1 MSTHDAHSH
10 IGDTPDPGHIGD
22 TPDPGHSGHH
32 QLRDRALVIAL
43 VANGTFLVVELVG
56 AVVFDSLAL
65 LADGAHM
72 VSDVVALSIALIAQR
87 LMRRPATARHTFGL
101 QRAEVIGAQANAV
114 LLFAAS
120 AWIVFEAVQRIGT
133 PQDVEGTGL
142 LIVAAAGLVV
152 NLVSAVALERHAGH
166 SLNMRGAVLHMT
178 LDAAGSGAALV
189 AGIGIVIWDARLL
202 DPVASIAIT
211 VLVLWSAWGLLRD
224 ATHVL
229 MEGTPRG
236 LDTAEIERF
245 IAEDPAV
252 EGIHHVHVWN
262 IASDMPAL
270 SAHLVISGEQTTL
283 HEAQIEG
290 DRIRARVLERF
301 GIEHTTLE
309 LECHACEPDPDHT
322 LH

>member
-1 MSTHDAHSH
+1 MAPHDAHTH
-10 IGDTPDPGHIGD
+10 IGDTPNTGHPGTHE
-22 TPDPGHSGHH
+22 
-32 QLRDRALVIAL
+32 LRDRALVIAL
-43 VANGTFLVVELVG
+43 VANGAFLVVELIG
-56 AVVFDSLAL
+56 GVVFDSLAL

-72 VSDVVALSIALIAQR
+72 VSDVVALSIALVAQR
-87 LMRRPATARHTFGL
+87 LVRRPATAKHTFGL

-120 AWIVFEAVQRIGT
+120 AWIVYEAIRRIGE
-133 PQDVEGTGL
+133 PQDVQGAGL
-142 LIVAAAGLVV
+142 LVVAGAGLVV
-152 NLVSAVALERHAGH
+152 NLISAVVLERQAGH

-189 AGIGIVIWDARLL
+189 AGIGIVVWDARLL
-202 DPVASIAIT
+202 DPIASIAIT

-229 MEGTPRG
+229 MEGAPRG
-236 LDTAEIERF
+236 LDAAEIERF
-245 IAEDPAV
+245 IADDPVV

-270 SAHLVISGEQTTL
+270 SAHVVISGETTTL
-283 HEAQIEG
+283 HEAQVEG

-309 LECHACEPDPDHT
+309 LECHACEPDADHT

>member
-1 MSTHDAHSH
+1 MAVHDAHSH
-10 IGDTPDPGHIGD
+10 GAAHD
-22 TPDPGHSGHH
+22 
-32 QLRDRALVIAL
+32 LRDRALKIAL
-43 VANGTFLVVELVG
+43 VANGAFVFVEVG
-56 AVVFDSLAL
+56 GGVLFGSLAL

-72 VSDVVALSIALIAQR
+72 VSDVAALSIALVAQR
-87 LMRRPATARHTFGL
+87 LLRRPATAKHTFGL
-101 QRAEVIGAQANAV
+101 QRAEVIAAQANAV
-114 LLFAAS
+114 LLLVAS
-120 AWIVFEAVQRIGT
+120 VWIVIEAVRRIGA
-133 PQDVEGTGL
+133 PQAVEGTGL
-142 LIVAAAGLVV
+142 LVVAGIGLVV
-152 NLVSAVALERHAGH
+152 NVVSAIVLERHAGH

-178 LDAAGSGAALV
+178 LDAAGSAAALV

-202 DPVASIAIT
+202 DPLASIAIT
-211 VLVLWSAWGLLRD
+211 VLVLISAWRLLRD

-236 LDTAEIERF
+236 LDAQEIERF
-245 IAEDPAV
+245 IADDPAV
-252 EGIHHVHVWN
+252 QGIHHVHVWN

-270 SAHLVISGEQTTL
+270 SAHVVMSDERTTL

-309 LECHACEPDPDHT
+309 LECHACDPDPDQT